1 MRKCKWTVR
10 ENTIFGYFHEFG
22 LNVGFNADGYGVNY
36 TEAIVEDTKGNLDF
50 APVESIQFL
59 PDDYQNEAYE
69 NSTLES
75 ENEND
80 YDYER

>member
-10 ENTIFGYFHEFG
+10 EKTTFGYFHQLG
-22 LNVGFNADGYGVNY
+22 LNVGFNPDGGVNY
-36 TEAIVEDTKGNLDF
+36 TEAIVEDTEGNLDF
-50 APVESIQFL
+50 APVECVQFL
-59 PDDYQNEAYE
+59 PHNYQNEAYE
-69 NSTLES
+69 NSILES